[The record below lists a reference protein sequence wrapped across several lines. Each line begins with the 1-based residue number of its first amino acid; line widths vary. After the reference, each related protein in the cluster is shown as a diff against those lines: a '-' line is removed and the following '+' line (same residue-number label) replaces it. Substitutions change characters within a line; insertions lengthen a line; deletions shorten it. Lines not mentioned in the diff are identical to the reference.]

1 MVGEVITVILE
12 AITDFLG
19 GIGSAM
25 VEFFGTIVTDGEG
38 GLTTLASWLLVFLGL
53 SLAIGIARLM
63 FAIFRTRR

>member
-1 MVGEVITVILE
+1 MTDVITTIVG
-12 AITDFLG
+12 AITEFLS

-25 VEFFGTIVTDGEG
+25 VGFFGDIVSDGDG
-38 GLTTLASWLLVFLGL
+38 GLTQLAIWLLVFLGL